1 MPAIVINK
9 VPYDFHN
16 TSLDIMVNGESVAN
30 IEGVTAIEYT
40 PSVERVKLRGRGR
53 KPLAMTD
60 GELDAEASITVYRYA
75 FDQIVE
81 VARAIGVGICDL
93 EFTLVTSYAHK
104 DTLVRTDTIS
114 GCKFASIEQSHS
126 AGTDALV
133 VTLPISV
140 GGEILYDGVPVLA

>member
-9 VPYDFHN
+9 IPYDFHS

-30 IEGVTAIEYT
+30 IEGVTSIDY
-40 PSVERVKLRGRGR
+40 SVSIERVKLRGRSR

-60 GELDAEASITVYRYA
+60 GEQDAEASIGLFRYA

-81 VARAIGVGICDL
+81 VARAANVGIGDL

-104 DTLVRTDTIS
+104 DTLVRTDTLS
-114 GCKFASIEQSHS
+114 GCKFAGVEQAHS
-126 AGTDALV
+126 TGTDALT

-140 GGEILYDGVPVLA
+140 GGDVLFDGVPMLA

>member
-81 VARAIGVGICDL
+81 VARPSELGSAIWSSRWL
-93 EFTLVTSYAHK
+93 PPTRTRTLWSGPTRSAAVSLPASSRATAPA
-104 DTLVRTDTIS
+104 RTRWW
-114 GCKFASIEQSHS
+114 
-126 AGTDALV
+126 
-133 VTLPISV
+133 
-140 GGEILYDGVPVLA
+140 